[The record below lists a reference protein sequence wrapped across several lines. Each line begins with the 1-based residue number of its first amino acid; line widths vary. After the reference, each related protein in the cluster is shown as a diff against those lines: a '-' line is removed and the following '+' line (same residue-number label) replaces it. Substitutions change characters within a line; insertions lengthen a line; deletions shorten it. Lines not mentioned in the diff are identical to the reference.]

1 MFGDIL
7 LALYIEISL
16 ISRSKKKKS
25 FFFIRVFKV
34 IEGILRNQIFGDIS
48 ITLFIGI

>member
-16 ISRSKKKKS
+16 ISRSKKKS

-34 IEGILRNQIFGDIS
+34 IEGILRNPIFGDIS